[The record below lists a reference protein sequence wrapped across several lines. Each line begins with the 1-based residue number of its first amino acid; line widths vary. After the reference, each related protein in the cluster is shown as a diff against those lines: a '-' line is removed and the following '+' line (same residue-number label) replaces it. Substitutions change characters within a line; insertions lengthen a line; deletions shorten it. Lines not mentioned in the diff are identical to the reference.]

1 MLNNNKIRTMNKLAL
16 FEQGKGKEDIRISR
30 FYKTDF
36 IRYNIL
42 NTIVSITIGY
52 ALLLVLIGVYNIE
65 YLISKATEL
74 NYKGIAFNILS
85 IYIVLVI
92 AYVLYTITT
101 SSLKYKESR
110 KRLVKYNK
118 DLKRL
123 GEIYRDESI
132 K

>member
-92 AYVLYTITT
+92 AYVLYTITA
-101 SSLKYKESR
+101 SSLRYKESR
-110 KRLVKYNK
+110 KRLVNYNK
-118 DLKRL
+118 DLKGL
-123 GEIYRDESI
+123 WEIYRDESI

>member
-101 SSLKYKESR
+101 SSLRYKESR

-118 DLKRL
+118 DLKGL
-123 GEIYRDESI
+123 WEIYRDESI